1 MRLIRV
7 SKNRTVMSRKGLP
20 LYKKTMNFIEPA
32 LLWSTLAVAIPIAIH
47 FWHQKQGKPLPWAAT
62 QWLTE
67 KQQQQSRGL
76 RLDNILLLVVRCIL
90 LILLAILLAQ
100 PLLNWFTQP
109 PPIQKVH
116 LVQPS
121 EAVTDNFRFELTEAQ
136 KKGERVV
143 WADEQ
148 LERMD
153 DTPFRSLRPKRFDGL
168 FLQTAINQLNTKNTE
183 LHLYLI
189 NNQALAN
196 IPAISVPTRFQ
207 LHSMIDSTSQPRAY
221 LSAKDNRK
229 LFVNRAGKLTSSPV
243 LDPTVT
249 FQNAPAHSGPIRTLL
264 AYRNEREQQT
274 VKAALDALSDVY
286 RLVFQIDEKP
296 LPNQKYDCILTDKLP
311 ATLSSSTFYICSG
324 RVQQSTN
331 PSIHFTNEPITP
343 QTSERVANGQLPE
356 WLGEQLIKHYGL
368 ETNGKPLSHQD
379 LNALFIPSAKP
390 TTEQQAGIQNALLLL
405 FIGLLI
411 VERWLALTKNA

>member
-1 MRLIRV
+1 
-7 SKNRTVMSRKGLP
+7 MSRKGLR

-116 LVQPS
+116 LVQPG
-121 EAVTDNFRFELTEAQ
+121 EVVANNFRFELTEAQ

-148 LERMD
+148 LEEVGEK
-153 DTPFRSLRPKRFDGL
+153 PFMSLKPERFNVL
-168 FLQTAINQLNTKNTE
+168 TLQTAVNQLDTKNTD
-183 LHLYLI
+183 LHLYLS
-189 NNQALAN
+189 NTNALADV
-196 IPAISVPTRFQ
+196 PSISVPTRFQ
-207 LHSMIDSTSQPRAY
+207 LHSVVDSTSQPRAY

-229 LFVNRAGKLTSSPV
+229 LFVNRAGKLTAGPL
-243 LDPTVT
+243 LDPTLT
-249 FQNAPAHSGPIRTLL
+249 FQNVPAHSGPIQTLL
-264 AYRNEREQQT
+264 TCRNEREKQT
-274 VKAALDALSDVY
+274 IKAALNALSDVY
-286 RLVFQIDEKP
+286 GLELQIDEKP
-296 LPNQKYDCILTDKLP
+296 LSTRQYDWALTDTLP
-311 ATLSSSTFYICSG
+311 TTLSPSTFYICLG
-324 RVQQSTN
+324 CMQQSITPN
-331 PSIHFTNEPITP
+331 VIFTNEPLTP

-368 ETNGKPLSHQD
+368 ETNGKPLSQQD

-390 TTEQQAGIQNALLLL
+390 ATEQQAGIQNALLLL